1 MRGNTGGDQFGHSS
15 HGRQNGNESGQSTRN
30 QGSQAVHNRRHRT
43 KPHAEEE
50 EMIVFNFTL
59 ATFLFGVGIG
69 NVHEDHPL
77 IGTAMFGL
85 AAASVGLGIHDVLQ
99 LIG

>member
-1 MRGNTGGDQFGHSS
+1 
-15 HGRQNGNESGQSTRN
+15 
-30 QGSQAVHNRRHRT
+30 
-43 KPHAEEE
+43 
-50 EMIVFNFTL
+50 MIVFNFTL